1 MNNKLNE
8 YLDTH
13 SNNNNN
19 TTTTAADRQQAYEIL
34 RDNISDVIRTNPKL
48 AAEMQRVV
56 TEYEQQHAVK

>member
-13 SNNNNN
+13 SN
-19 TTTTAADRQQAYEIL
+19 TTAADRQQAYEIL
-34 RDNISDVIRTNPKL
+34 RDNITDVKRTNPQL

-56 TEYEQQHAVK
+56 TEYEQQNS